1 MTNPSSPDSN
11 LSKDELIR
19 YSRQLMLAP
28 VGKAGQE
35 KLKASKVLLVGVGGL
50 GCPAAQYLSAAGVG
64 ELWLLDDDEVALS
77 NLQRQILFGQADIG
91 QGKAQTAAAKLQAN
105 NPNTKTIVLAERA
118 DAARLA
124 ELCQQVDIVLDCSD
138 NFDTRHAVNRACQQ
152 NQTPLVSGAAV
163 RMEGQMY
170 IFDWQALE
178 DGQQSPCYHC
188 LFPEND
194 SHTDNCATAGIL
206 APVTGIIGS
215 FQALAALRLIIGQQ
229 PSGAG
234 KLWLFDANTLGWR
247 QMTAKRDPACPVC
260 QPNAT

>member
-1 MTNPSSPDSN
+1 MVES

-19 YSRQLMLAP
+19 YSRQLMLQP

-35 KLKASKVLLVGVGGL
+35 RLKASKVLLVGVGGL

-64 ELWLLDDDEVALS
+64 ELWLLDDDSVALS
-77 NLQRQILFGQADIG
+77 NLQRQILFGNADID
-91 QGKAQTAAAKLQAN
+91 QPKATTAAAKLQAN
-105 NPNTKTIVLAERA
+105 NPHTQTKALCERA
-118 DAARLA
+118 DAQRLV

-152 NQTPLVSGAAV
+152 SQTPLVSGAAV

-170 IFDWQALE
+170 IFDWE
-178 DGQQSPCYHC
+178 SESPCYHC

-194 SHTDNCATAGIL
+194 NVADSCATAGIL

-215 FQALAALRLIIGQQ
+215 FQALAAIRLILGQQ

-234 KLWLFDANTLGWR
+234 KLWLFDASSMNWR
-247 QMTAKRDPACPVC
+247 TMSAKRDPACPVC
-260 QPNAT
+260 QP